1 MLLGVNMEVVDI
13 PCHSVGQPQ
22 LIRLQS
28 QMHRMGQGESLVATP
43 SQVVTD
49 IHFAATSYTPPVAG
63 GPCAL
68 RDGPDERIVDYV
80 FCLC

>member
-1 MLLGVNMEVVDI
+1 
-13 PCHSVGQPQ
+13 
-22 LIRLQS
+22 
-28 QMHRMGQGESLVATP
+28 
-43 SQVVTD
+43 VVTD